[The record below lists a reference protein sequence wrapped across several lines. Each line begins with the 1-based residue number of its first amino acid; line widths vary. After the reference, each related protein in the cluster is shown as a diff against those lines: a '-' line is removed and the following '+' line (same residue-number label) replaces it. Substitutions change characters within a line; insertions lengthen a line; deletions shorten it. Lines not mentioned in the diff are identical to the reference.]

1 MGRLDASNWTHGG
14 IKNGASSVSVNLFS
28 VLGFTK
34 PSEVNNSLGTL
45 SAQQINA
52 QVNSAGTSS
61 SAASAGTTNLSGQ
74 LNYSQLEQLWVQAGG
89 NPAYKAI
96 AAAIAMAESG
106 GQQYATDN
114 DSNGTQD
121 RGYWQINSS
130 HGSLSTFDP
139 LGNARAAISISSNGS
154 NWTPWTTY
162 TSGAYLQYLTAGQ
175 ASSSTAKTG
184 TTSKASSLTAMTGTT
199 SSATGVST

>member
-1 MGRLDASNWTHGG
+1 MGRLDSSNWTKGAVN
-14 IKNGASSVSVNLFS
+14 NGASNISVNLFN
-28 VLGFTK
+28 VLGFGK
-34 PSEVNNSLGTL
+34 PAEVNNSLGAL

-52 QVNSAGTSS
+52 QVSSSGTSS
-61 SAASAGTTNLSGQ
+61 SANSASTTNLSGQ

-89 NPAYKAI
+89 NPANKAI

-139 LGNARAAISISSNGS
+139 LGNARAAISISSNGT
-154 NWTPWTTY
+154 NWNPWTTY
-162 TSGAYLQYLTAGQ
+162 TSGAYLKYLTAGQ
-175 ASSSTAKTG
+175 ASSSTA
-184 TTSKASSLTAMTGTT
+184 MTGT
-199 SSATGVST
+199 SPPIPGAST